1 MKMLIKMVVMTFAM
15 IVMLPVQAKSVDEE
29 LTLNGSKGK
38 LAAHLQLPELPQSG
52 KVPMVI
58 LCHGFTGNMDFPLF
72 DSISASLVEEGI
84 GVLRFDFNGHG
95 KSEGSFTDMTVLNEI
110 EDAKKVAEWVM
121 QQPYT
126 ENVSFLGH
134 SQGGVVAAM
143 TAGQMVYPR
152 INSIVLMAPA
162 AVLRDDVLRGNTM
175 GAMYDPWNA
184 PESVDLFNGLKLGR
198 NYIETAR
205 NLPIYEVA
213 SQYTGPVFV
222 VHGRKDRIVPYTYGE
237 RFAHNLVAAYLKLIE
252 DEDHSFTKHTAEA
265 TGLVSQW
272 LESILR

>member
-1 MKMLIKMVVMTFAM
+1 MKTLIKMVVLTFAV

-38 LAAHLQLPELPQSG
+38 LASHLQLPELPQSG

-143 TAGQMVYPR
+143 TAGQMGYPR

-213 SQYTGPVFV
+213 SQYTGPALV

-237 RFAHNLVAAYLKLIE
+237 RFAHDLVAAHLKLIE

-265 TGLVSQW
+265 VGLASQW

>member
-1 MKMLIKMVVMTFAM
+1 MKTLIKMVVMTFAIM
-15 IVMLPVQAKSVDEE
+15 VMLPVQAKSVDEK
-29 LTLNGSKGK
+29 LTLDGSKGK
-38 LAAHLQLPELPQSG
+38 LAAHLQLPALPPSG
-52 KVPMVI
+52 KVPMII

-72 DSISASLVEEGI
+72 NNIAANLVKAGI

-126 ENVSFLGH
+126 ESVSLLGH

-143 TAGQMVYPR
+143 TAGQMGYPR
-152 INSIVLMAPA
+152 IKSIVLMAPA
-162 AVLRDDVLRGNTM
+162 AVLRDDALRGNTM
-175 GAMYDPWNA
+175 GALYDPWNA

-205 NLPIYEVA
+205 DLPIHEVA
-213 SQYTGPVFV
+213 SQYTGPAFV

-237 RFAHNLVAAYLKLIE
+237 RFAHDLAAAHLKLIE
-252 DEDHSFTKHTAEA
+252 DEDHSFTKHPAEVA
-265 TGLVSQW
+265 GLVSRW
-272 LESILR
+272 LESILY

>member
-1 MKMLIKMVVMTFAM
+1 MVVIIFAV
-15 IVMLPVQAKSVDEE
+15 IVILPVQAKSVDEE

-95 KSEGSFTDMTVLNEI
+95 KSESSFTDMTVLNEI

-143 TAGQMVYPR
+143 TAGQMGYPR
-152 INSIVLMAPA
+152 IKSIVLMAPA
-162 AVLRDDVLRGNTM
+162 AVLRDDALRGNTM
-175 GAMYDPWNA
+175 GAMYDPWNV

-213 SQYTGPVFV
+213 SQYTGPAFV

-237 RFAHNLVAAYLKLIE
+237 RFAHDLAAAHLKLIE
-252 DEDHSFTKHTAEA
+252 DEDHSFTKHTAEVA
-265 TGLVSQW
+265 GLASQW